1 MKGHWTSKCYKCG
14 QNKCYNCGREGHM
27 ARDCKRKNGSW
38 KGKSKARG
46 YKERE
51 KWKGKG
57 KQKETMEE
65 TNFADKE
72 ITFVM
77 EEENLEEENT
87 TSNIDDEEHNFDSYQ
102 ACNYEANDER
112 LIYYDWVADNA
123 TSSHI
128 TLNRDYFDTYT
139 KIQESTVTGVGGK
152 TATAIG
158 RGTVT
163 LISKCNGIDW
173 TLKLENV
180 LHVPGQ
186 KNNLISL
193 GRWDKAGGTYLGG

>member
-1 MKGHWTSKCYKCG
+1 
-14 QNKCYNCGREGHM
+14 
-27 ARDCKRKNGSW
+27 
-38 KGKSKARG
+38 
-46 YKERE
+46 
-51 KWKGKG
+51 
-57 KQKETMEE
+57 
-65 TNFADKE
+65 
-72 ITFVM
+72 
-77 EEENLEEENT
+77 
-87 TSNIDDEEHNFDSYQ
+87 SYQ

-128 TLNRDYFDTYT
+128 ASNRDYFDTYT
-139 KIQESTVTGVGGK
+139 KIQVSTVTGVGGK
-152 TATAIG
+152 TATVIG

-163 LISKCNGIDW
+163 LISNCNGINW

-193 GRWDKAGGTYLGG
+193 GRWDKAGGTYQGGENKIILITKDGKRVAKGTRLKNYLYGMNVTRRSPI